1 MIFLLALGRLY
12 GNRFVAELKICNGSL
27 PLPHQCSYPAQ
38 EVQGAT
44 TPLLIALL
52 VSITALTSEL

>member
-27 PLPHQCSYPAQ
+27 RLPHQCSYPAQ
-38 EVQGAT
+38 EAQGP
-44 TPLLIALL
+44 PLR
-52 VSITALTSEL
+52 SSSRCWF